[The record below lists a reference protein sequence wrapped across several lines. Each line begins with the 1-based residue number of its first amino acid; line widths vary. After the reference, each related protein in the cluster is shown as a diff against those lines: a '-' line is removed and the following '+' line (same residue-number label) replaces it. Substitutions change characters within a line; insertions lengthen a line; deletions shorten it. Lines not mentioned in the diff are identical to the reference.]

1 MIAYNNLAY
10 ISPHGAIDRGVMS
23 QMRNTF
29 STRFGPSP
37 FAEMIAELQ
46 RQHHA
51 ELELMYLDAARHYGL
66 YGSEQISQFSPFH
79 DRKHYVGAPPSVQYL
94 KAMFVDY
101 ITAHRVVM
109 KVDHT
114 FDVNWFYSLL
124 NLSLLLNFSS
134 ILNTWEASM
143 ASVFMKH
150 RIQM

>member
-1 MIAYNNLAY
+1 
-10 ISPHGAIDRGVMS
+10 MS
-23 QMRNTF
+23 QMRNMF

-79 DRKHYVGAPPSVQYL
+79 DRKHYAGAPPSVQYL

-101 ITAHRVVM
+101 ITAHQVFIDCAQACLPADVM

-124 NLSLLLNFSS
+124 NCSLLLNFSS

-150 RIQM
+150 HIQT